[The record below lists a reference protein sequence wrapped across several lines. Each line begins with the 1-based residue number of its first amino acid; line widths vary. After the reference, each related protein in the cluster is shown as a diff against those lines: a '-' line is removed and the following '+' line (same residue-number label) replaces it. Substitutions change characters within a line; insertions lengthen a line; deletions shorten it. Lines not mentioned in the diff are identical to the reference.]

1 LKAWKRLERLTADLL
16 GGVRVERVSTPLLSE
31 SWLVSAPDVIVAGPF
46 PLVVECKV
54 RKRFAHHAM
63 LQEACGKYCHNGEEP
78 VLVTR
83 EPGRHACATVR
94 LEFMA
99 KLLRG
104 YHGS

>member
-1 LKAWKRLERLTADLL
+1 MKSWKRLEKVAADLL

-31 SWLVSAPDVIVAGPF
+31 NWLVSAPDVIVTGPF
-46 PLVVECKV
+46 PLIVECKV

-63 LQEACGKYCHNGEEP
+63 LQEACAKYCRSGEEP

-83 EPGRHACATVR
+83 EPCCDAYATVR
-94 LEFMA
+94 LEFLA